1 MERPDF
7 IFVTGCNAAGK
18 SSLIRSHLSEFPGYE
33 VIMTDVYKGRS
44 REVFRNA
51 IRDAKNIILETPFN
65 DGGFKELIDLAR
77 NAGYQ
82 TSMVVLFLKSAA
94 QSLERVANR
103 RALENGLYISP
114 GNVEYNFI
122 ENFKNVAICFPYFD
136 ESHFLYTGEKGL
148 NQLIMRFEEDRL
160 VEYISNNL
168 TYIQKFAEHAFRQ
181 QRLDKKD
188 FEIIGGNNDYLKDS
202 QKMSPRRSFRTQG
215 EN

>member
-44 REVFRNA
+44 REVFKNA
-51 IRDAKNIILETPFN
+51 IRETKNIILETPFN
-65 DGGFKELIDLAR
+65 DGGFKELIDVAR

-82 TSMVVLFLKSAA
+82 TAMVVLFLKSPA

-136 ESHFLYTGEKGL
+136 ESYFLYTGEKGL
-148 NQLIMRFEEDRL
+148 NQLVMRFGKDRL
-160 VEYISNNL
+160 VEYNANNL
-168 TYIQKFAEHAFRQ
+168 TYIQKFAEHAFQ
-181 QRLDKKD
+181 NQRLDKMD
-188 FEIIGGNNDYLKDS
+188 FEIIVANSDYFKDS
-202 QKMSPRRSFRTQG
+202 KKAAAPRKSFRT
-215 EN
+215 

>member
-44 REVFRNA
+44 REVFKQA
-51 IRDAKNIILETPFN
+51 IRETKNIILETP
-65 DGGFKELIDLAR
+65 
-77 NAGYQ
+77 
-82 TSMVVLFLKSAA
+82 A

-103 RALENGLYISP
+103 RASENGLYISP

-136 ESHFLYTGEKGL
+136 ESYFLYTGEKGL
-148 NQLIMRFEEDRL
+148 NQLVMRFEKDRL
-160 VEYISNNL
+160 VEYNANNL
-168 TYIQKFAEHAFRQ
+168 TYIQKFAEHAFQ
-181 QRLDKKD
+181 KQGLDKKD
-188 FEIIGGNNDYLKDS
+188 FGIIVANSDYFKDS
-202 QKMSPRRSFRTQG
+202 QKAPPRKSFRT
-215 EN
+215 

>member
-1 MERPDF
+1 MERSDF

-44 REVFRNA
+44 REVFKNA
-51 IRDAKNIILETPFN
+51 VQATKNIILETPFN
-65 DGGFKELIDLAR
+65 DEGFKDLIDLAR

-82 TSMVVLFLKSAA
+82 TSMVVLLLKSAA

-122 ENFKNVAICFPYFD
+122 ENFKNVAKYFPYFD
-136 ESHFLYTGEKGL
+136 ESHFLYTGEIGL
-148 NQLIMRFEEDRL
+148 NQLIMRFEKDRL
-160 VEYISNNL
+160 IEYRANNL
-168 TYIQKFAEHAFRQ
+168 TYVQKFAEHAFQ
-181 QRLDKKD
+181 KQRLDKKD
-188 FEIIGGNNDYLKDS
+188 LEIIVANNHYLRDS
-202 QKMSPRRSFRTQG
+202 QTVTSRKSFRT
-215 EN
+215 